1 MNNEKIDLR
10 TPLQRKRD
18 ERNKEIYKIYLEYM
32 NNLPEGAGEWSV
44 FRTIAERYEM
54 KPQGIRSV
62 INKMKQTPIETN

>member
-1 MNNEKIDLR
+1 MNNEQIDLR